1 LKGFVV
7 ITADAIDLVH
17 EFGAKIKAPGF
28 LECIEAMDILSK
40 NNLLAEPYREAY
52 KITIEEMAA
61 FAGVGE

>member
-1 LKGFVV
+1 MTTGE
-7 ITADAIDLVH
+7 AIQMVQK
-17 EFGAKIKAPGF
+17 FGANINAPGF
-28 LECIEAMDILSK
+28 LECIESMDILSK

>member
-1 LKGFVV
+1 MT
-7 ITADAIDLVH
+7 TADAINLVNA
-17 EFGAKIKAPGF
+17 FGTNINAPGF

-52 KITIEEMAA
+52 RITIDEMAA